1 MAAEAVMEHV
11 GMDAETAVGRRALK
25 RVSNRII
32 IFLALCYFI
41 SYLDR
46 VNVGFA
52 ALTMNKDIGLSAT
65 AFGAGAGLFFIG
77 YFLFGVPSN
86 FALARIGARRWMAIL
101 MVCWGFASMGMSFIS
116 GPYSFAF
123 ARLLVGLAEAGFYP
137 GVILYLTYW
146 VPRESRA
153 KLIGMFSL
161 AGPVA
166 TMTGAPVSSHL
177 LEYMQ
182 GVEGLAGWQWMFI
195 IEAAPAVLL
204 GVAALWILP
213 DRPSEAKWLAA
224 DERAWLERRLRAE
237 QEEARAKAGV
247 HVPWWQALLSVDVWV
262 LGLLYTGAT
271 VGTYGMSLWLPQIIK
286 SHGMSTTDTGWLTA
300 IPFGL
305 AAIGMV
311 VWGAQS
317 DRAGER
323 KWHTISCL
331 LLASV
336 GLTASIFASIYSTS
350 LLPVMLSLTLA
361 TVGVYSLRGPF
372 WALCGQWLPPAATAA
387 GVAAI
392 NAIGNLGGF
401 VGPYAIGAIKDQT
414 GSYALTTLPLIAFG
428 LMAVTGTVIRARV
441 RQRAGL

>member
-1 MAAEAVMEHV
+1 MSAQAVMEDI
-11 GMDAETAVGRRALK
+11 GMDADSPVGRRALK
-25 RVSNRII
+25 RVTNRII
-32 IFLALCYFI
+32 IFLAFCYFI

-52 ALTMNKDIGLSAT
+52 ALTMNKDIGLSPA
-65 AFGAGAGLFFIG
+65 AFGAGAGFFFIG

-86 FALARIGARRWMAIL
+86 FMLTRFGARRWMAIL
-101 MVCWGFASMGMSFIS
+101 MVCWGFASMGMALVS
-116 GPYSFAF
+116 GPYTFGA

-146 VPRESRA
+146 VPRENRA

-177 LEYMQ
+177 LELMQ
-182 GVEGLAGWQWMFI
+182 GVNGLAGWQWMFI
-195 IEAAPAVLL
+195 IEAVPAVLL
-204 GVAALWILP
+204 GIMALWLLH
-213 DRPSEAKWLAA
+213 DRPGSATWLAH
-224 DERAWLERRLRAE
+224 DERAWLEAKLRAE
-237 QEEARAKAGV
+237 QAEIKATTALN
-247 HVPWWQALLSVDVWV
+247 VPWWQALLNVDVWV

-286 SHGMSTTDTGWLTA
+286 SHGLSTTETGWVTS

-305 AAIGMV
+305 AALGMV
-311 VWGAQS
+311 LWGAKS
-317 DRAGER
+317 DRANER
-323 KWHTISCL
+323 MWHTVACL
-331 LLASV
+331 VLASI
-336 GLTASIFASIYSTS
+336 GLTASIFVDS
-350 LLPVMLSLTLA
+350 LLPVMISLTLA

-372 WALCGQWLPPAATAA
+372 WALSGQWLPPATVAA

-401 VGPYAIGAIKDQT
+401 VGPFAIGWIKNET

-428 LMAVTGTVIRARV
+428 LMAVTGTLIRSRF
-441 RQRAGL
+441 RKRAGL